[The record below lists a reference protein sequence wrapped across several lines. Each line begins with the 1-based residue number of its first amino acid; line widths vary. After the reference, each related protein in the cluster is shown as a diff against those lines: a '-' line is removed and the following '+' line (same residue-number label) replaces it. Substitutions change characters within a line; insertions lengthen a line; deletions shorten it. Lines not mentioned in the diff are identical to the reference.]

1 MQISTLFSLGVL
13 LVTILLPPRQKGAI
27 LAMMAI
33 FWSTVTMA
41 KSFNWQAGWD
51 AGFFLMENMVGLPPV
66 VNRRDVVLKTWT
78 HHCPAICCHSFTVSL
93 WSVSDF
99 ANAFAFVLVWRISK
113 QMPCQGHVIWI
124 ALLTPSPRTHITLCL
139 GCYFFIRRC
148 SGSLKESLIFLE
160 DLTKSDVISSQ
171 QPPD

>member
-13 LVTILLPPRQKGAI
+13 LVTILLPPWQKGAI

-124 ALLTPSPRTHITLCL
+124 ALLTPSPRTLSHCAWDAIFSSAGALVAWKRVL
-139 GCYFFIRRC
+139 FF
-148 SGSLKESLIFLE
+148 
-160 DLTKSDVISSQ
+160 
-171 QPPD
+171 